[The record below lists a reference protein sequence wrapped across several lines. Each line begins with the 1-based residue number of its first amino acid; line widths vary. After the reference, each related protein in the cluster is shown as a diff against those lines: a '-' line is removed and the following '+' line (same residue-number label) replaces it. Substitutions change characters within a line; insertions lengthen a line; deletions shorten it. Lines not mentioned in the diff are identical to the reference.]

1 VAIIDDYTS
10 IAAELRRIKG
20 EKPERGAVPVEP
32 PNAGWHRMQATV
44 AGDALYRR
52 LIAPRETGASFHRPA

>member
-1 VAIIDDYTS
+1 VAIIDDYAS

-20 EKPERGAVPVEP
+20 EKPEQGEVPVESR
-32 PNAGWHRMQATV
+32 NAGWHRMQATV

-52 LIAPRETGASFHRPA
+52 LVAPRGVDASFHRPP